1 MTETLLQNP
10 INVHAKVYGIN
21 RSDNKAIRSV
31 QQVGAAVSIELQDG
45 FIHADVNKVTNN
57 D

>member
-1 MTETLLQNP
+1 MS
-10 INVHAKVYGIN
+10 IVYQVKTSCFLSTHQ
-21 RSDNKAIRSV
+21 SDNKAIRSV
-31 QQVGAAVSIELQDG
+31 QQVGATVSIEMQDG